1 MEKDFEVLRKILKE
15 MNFAEGFIDI
25 LLKFVIK
32 QLSIYN
38 FDKITPNFLY
48 TVLMYEIGRNNARD
62 VSEYFEDYLKKGSFK
77 TKLKDM
83 LDKSPWM
90 R

>member
-1 MEKDFEVLRKILKE
+1 MEKDFEILRKILKE
-15 MNFAEGFIDI
+15 MNFAEGFIDMLI
-25 LLKFVIK
+25 KFVNK

-38 FDKITPNFLY
+38 FDRLTPNFLY

>member
-1 MEKDFEVLRKILKE
+1 MEKDFEILKQILKE

-25 LLKFVIK
+25 LLSFVKK
-32 QLSIYN
+32 QMSSYN
-38 FDKITPNFLY
+38 FEKLTPNFLY
-48 TVLMYEIGRNNARD
+48 TILMYELGRNNARE
-62 VSEYFEDYLKKGSFK
+62 VSEYFEDYLKKGTFK
-77 TKLKDM
+77 PKLRDL